1 MLKIGETAPEFCLP
15 DENSKEICL
24 KQFKGKWIVLY
35 FYPKDQTPGCTQE
48 ACDFTDNYKA
58 FTNINAVVIGVSAD
72 SPESH
77 MKFKQKR
84 ALSII
89 LLSDEKLDVIAAYQ
103 AKNTSILGRLMPV
116 KRVTYLIDPEGI
128 IVETWGKVNVIGHT
142 QDVKNTLIEKQKEK

>member
-1 MLKIGETAPEFCLP
+1 MLTVGDKAPEFCLP
-15 DENSKEICL
+15 DENNTEICL
-24 KQFKGKWIVLY
+24 HQFKDKWIVLY

-58 FTNINAVVIGVSAD
+58 FEKLNAVVIGVSAD

-89 LLSDEKLDVIAAYQ
+89 LLSDVGLKVIDAYK
-103 AKNTSILGRLMPV
+103 AKTTSFLGKMISPV
-116 KRVTYLIDPEGI
+116 KRITYLIDPEGNI
-128 IVETWGKVNVIGHT
+128 AKTWNKVNVSGHT
-142 QDVKNTLIEKQKEK
+142 ADVKISLEELIK